1 MRCKLVVSAL
11 AVSIWAAS
19 LPATASGILTA
30 DVLNTAQLVVN
41 AMEQAGQASAALET
55 AKTAIETAKTIQSE
69 NKGLITGNDKLSK
82 FLDNPAINKVMPL
95 TGWGD
100 VYSQVKDI
108 NTLRKRWGLMSTD
121 SKMQASYD
129 QLLAIADALERN
141 YKASAERVTNAEAL
155 RDKLDQVQTPQEKQD
170 LALRYQQELLEQQN
184 QRAML
189 DNMSMLV
196 AQRQKAENKR
206 RVQEFRDH
214 INGTKTTTDE

>member
-1 MRCKLVVSAL
+1 MRRKFIASAL
-11 AVSIWAAS
+11 AVSISAGS
-19 LPATASGILTA
+19 LTANASGIPTV
-30 DVLNTAQLVVN
+30 DVLNIAQLVVN
-41 AMEQAGQASAALET
+41 AAEQAGQASAALET
-55 AKTAIETAKTIQSE
+55 AKTAIDTARSIQSE
-69 NKGLITGNDKLSK
+69 NKGLITGNDGLSK

-108 NTLRKRWGLMSTD
+108 NNLRKRWGLMSTD
-121 SKMQASYD
+121 SKVQAGYD

-141 YKASAERVTNAEAL
+141 YDASAERVTNAEAL

-189 DNMSMLV
+189 ENMHMLV
-196 AQRQKAENKR
+196 AQRQKADNQR

-214 INGTKTTTDE
+214 INGQKTTTDE